1 MLTLH
6 ALQVEYW
13 QLDPAPV
20 GLQHWMAGGPHHPHH
35 RLHLHVWPRQGAGSD
50 LRGRSWRDLRG
61 FAFPRGNYEIY
72 SYEEWMLPAW
82 VEETLTLTA
91 RHTSNQL
98 VKSPHA
104 ASRISSLPDK
114 RHPRKE
120 DNALG
125 IFHSQSLPSWSLPQE
140 RCVHNVPTSIL
151 TGHVFP
157 SAYYNFCITHIDG
170 ACVYYTYILYI
181 YMCVFI
187 FVYVFI
193 LIFICMLFIFK
204 YIYIYDFTIFL
215 FI

>member
-181 YMCVFI
+181 YIYACIYFCLCVYI
-187 FVYVFI
+187 DIYMYVI
-193 LIFICMLFIFK
+193 HI
-204 YIYIYDFTIFL
+204 YIYIYDFTIVL